1 MQAVGFYNTL
11 LAGNDPGL
19 VIEVLNGYRLKENL
33 PSNILDFKLPLGVPE
48 IMIEGEDV
56 TLVTYGACVRIA
68 EKAVEMLEAYD
79 VSVELIDVQTLL
91 PFDTQQIIGRSI
103 AKTNRVIFMDED
115 LPGAATAYM
124 MQEVLEKQG
133 GFFQLDTP
141 PVTVTASE
149 HRPPFGSDGD
159 YFCKPQENDVVSA
172 VLKLLEI

>member
-1 MQAVGFYNTL
+1 M
-11 LAGNDPGL
+11 
-19 VIEVLNGYRLKENL
+19 
-33 PSNILDFKLPLGVPE
+33 PSNILEFKLPLGVPE
-48 IMIEGEDV
+48 VLEAGEDV

-68 EKAVEMLEAYD
+68 RQAVELLAEYD

-91 PFDTQQIIGRSI
+91 PFDTAHIIGQSI

-124 MQEVLEKQG
+124 MQEVLEKQA

-141 PVTVTASE
+141 PLTITASD

-159 YFCKPQENDVVSA
+159 YFSKPTENDVVTA
-172 VLKLLEI
+172 VLNLLKI